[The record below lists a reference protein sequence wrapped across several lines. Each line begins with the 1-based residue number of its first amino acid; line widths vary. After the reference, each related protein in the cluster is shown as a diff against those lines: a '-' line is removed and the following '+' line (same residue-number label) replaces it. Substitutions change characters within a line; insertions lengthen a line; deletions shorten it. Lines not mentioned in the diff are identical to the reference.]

1 MHTYDSLM
9 TAHAVQIPKHLEQQ
23 AEVPVLSGM
32 QRQGDLIIIP
42 ARIAAGELVGPAGVA
57 VIRGEAGGNTHLL
70 VADGKVHWQPTTGQ
84 TLGHVVVE
92 EGATAFLL
100 HPEHGAQG
108 IAPGSYAIRRQRE
121 QADEIRMVA
130 D

>member
-9 TAHAVQIPKHLEQQ
+9 TAHAVQIPEHLEQQ
-23 AEVPVLSGM
+23 AEVPVLAGM

-42 ARIAAGELVGPAGVA
+42 AEIAHGMLVGPQGVA

-70 VADGKVHWQPTTGQ
+70 VADGEVRWQPTTGQ
-84 TLGHVVVE
+84 TLGHVMVA

-121 QADEIRMVA
+121 MADEIRMVA